1 MSRAYRVNWVTASST
16 VTTSDTLTVGVS
28 LLGILPEAE
37 MAAMLRDEL
46 TRAGWSRGEDG
57 TLTKALGEL
66 TATLDAGAAKVT
78 VTASAENAV
87 SARGRNKGD
96 ADTQLLEARSKE
108 RERLLTG
115 LAKRLSAAEPDLR
128 AKMGEA
134 VQRVYV
140 EALHKKA
147 ASMGT
152 IESVHE
158 GTGSDG
164 EYEVTIK
171 VRT

>member
-96 ADTQLLEARSKE
+96 ADTQLVEARSKE
-108 RERLLTG
+108 RERLLTE

-140 EALHKKA
+140 EALRKKA